1 MKFDVKENPEKL
13 IAAMQRYYKSFSRL
27 GYLDFVWAPDKWGE
41 YYFSSGEQTMLSLFS
56 RFWSFFGSED
66 FQRRIKDLSGVLILI
81 DEGELTLHPQWQKQ
95 FVYNLIELVKHLP
108 NLEGKK
114 VQIILTTHSP
124 LILSDFLAENVIFL
138 RKLTEEDVKQAP
150 KQRVGNCMVVNRE
163 DKQTFGANVHS
174 LLADSFFLQG
184 GLVGE
189 FAKQK
194 LQDVWDYINFNE
206 NAKDTHTEEEQARYN
221 ELVSKGWGKDK
232 AWRIIKKIGEPFVK
246 SSFEDKYFEKF
257 PDDELKRLRARVK
270 MLEAKE
276 KQNDTN
282 KTK

>member
-1 MKFDVKENPEKL
+1 
-13 IAAMQRYYKSFSRL
+13 
-27 GYLDFVWAPDKWGE
+27 
-41 YYFSSGEQTMLSLFS
+41 
-56 RFWSFFGSED
+56 
-66 FQRRIKDLSGVLILI
+66 
-81 DEGELTLHPQWQKQ
+81 
-95 FVYNLIELVKHLP
+95 
-108 NLEGKK
+108 
-114 VQIILTTHSP
+114 
-124 LILSDFLAENVIFL
+124 
-138 RKLTEEDVKQAP
+138 
-150 KQRVGNCMVVNRE
+150 MVVNRE